1 MPTYIDITADILSWA
16 IARAGYDVSEFFES
30 QPKVKEWYK
39 GEKKPTVK
47 QLQNFS
53 QKVHIPFGYLL
64 LTEPPKQKVPIPF
77 FRTNKKDQNGIS
89 LNVYDTILSLQ
100 QRQEWLVEYLLD
112 EKSDKLSF
120 VGKFDENAHYKDV
133 VDDIRQVLELDELWA
148 SQHQTWEKAFENLTD
163 KIESVGVI
171 ITSNGVV
178 GNNNTRPID
187 VNECRG
193 FVLVNEYAP
202 FMFVNAAD
210 AKAAQMFTIV
220 HELAHIWFGESAGF
234 DFRRMQPADDP
245 IELIC
250 DQVAAEFLVPQEAF
264 RAEWKRSND
273 FKRLGKIFKVSPI
286 VIGRRA
292 LDLKLITK
300 KEFFAFY
307 NTYIS
312 DFRTKKEKQSGG
324 GDFYA
329 TSKKRISLTFAGY
342 VNHAVNTN
350 QLLYR
355 DAYRLLGLKGGTYDK
370 FIKEYF

>member
-1 MPTYIDITADILSWA
+1 MLNYIDINADILSWA
-16 IARAGYDVSEFFES
+16 ITRAGHDVSEFLEAH
-30 QPKVKEWYK
+30 PKVEAWYS

-53 QKVHIPFGYLL
+53 QKVHVPFGYLL
-64 LTEPPKQKVPIPF
+64 LTKPPKQEVPIPF
-77 FRTNKKDQNGIS
+77 FRTNKKDKNGIS

-100 QRQEWLVEYLLD
+100 QRQEWLVEYLID
-112 EKSDKLSF
+112 EKRDKLSF
-120 VGKFDENAHYKDV
+120 VGQFDENADYKV
-133 VDDIRQVLELDELWA
+133 VVGDIRETLGLDPLWA
-148 SQHQTWEKAFENLTD
+148 SHFKTWEKALENLTE
-163 KIESVGVI
+163 KIESIGVI

-220 HELAHIWFGESAGF
+220 HELAHIWLGESAGF
-234 DFRRMQPADDP
+234 DFKQMQPADDP
-245 IELIC
+245 IEILC
-250 DQVAAEFLVPQEAF
+250 DKIAAEFLVPEAAF
-264 RAEWKRSND
+264 RDEWKRSKD
-273 FKRLGKIFKVSPI
+273 FKKLGRIFKVSQI

-292 LDLKLITK
+292 LDLNLITK
-300 KEFFAFY
+300 NRFFTFY
-307 NTYIS
+307 NEYIS
-312 DFRTKKEKQSGG
+312 DFIRKKENQGSG

-355 DAYRLLGLKGGTYDK
+355 DAYRLVGLKGGTYDK
-370 FIKEYF
+370 FIKQYF